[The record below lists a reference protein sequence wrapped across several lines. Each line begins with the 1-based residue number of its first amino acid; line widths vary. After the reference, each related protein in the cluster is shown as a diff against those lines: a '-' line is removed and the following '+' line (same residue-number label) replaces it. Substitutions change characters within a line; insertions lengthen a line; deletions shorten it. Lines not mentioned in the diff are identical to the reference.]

1 MMEWMSAYA
10 GEFAGLGG
18 KFHGAGARVGRV
30 RPVYRVRRMVSKL
43 IILDVGFVVVLL
55 TVPSKK
61 EMPLVGFGEKSS
73 DKPPS
78 DWKTIPGKSS
88 VLVVVKMRT
97 DIFIAV
103 GKAEIDLGKRATPW
117 GRTIQEPTIVA
128 GKLVLVA
135 FHATTAIERY
145 L

>member
-1 MMEWMSAYA
+1 
-10 GEFAGLGG
+10 
-18 KFHGAGARVGRV
+18 
-30 RPVYRVRRMVSKL
+30 MVSKL

-78 DWKTIPGKSS
+78 DWKTIPGKRAV
-88 VLVVVKMRT
+88 VLAVRMRT
-97 DIFIAV
+97 DIFVAV
-103 GKAEIDLGKRATPW
+103 GRLAGISELGKKATPC
-117 GRTIQEPTIVA
+117 GRTIQGPTIVV
-128 GKLVLVA
+128 GKLELVA

>member
-1 MMEWMSAYA
+1 
-10 GEFAGLGG
+10 
-18 KFHGAGARVGRV
+18 
-30 RPVYRVRRMVSKL
+30 MVSKL
-43 IILDVGFVVVLL
+43 IILDVGLVVVLL

-61 EMPLVGFGEKSS
+61 EIPLVGFGEKSS

-78 DWKTIPGKSS
+78 DWKTIPGKLA
-88 VLVVVKMRT
+88 VIGVVRMRT
-97 DIFIAV
+97 DIFAAV
-103 GKAEIDLGKRATPW
+103 GMFAVFSELGKKAIPC